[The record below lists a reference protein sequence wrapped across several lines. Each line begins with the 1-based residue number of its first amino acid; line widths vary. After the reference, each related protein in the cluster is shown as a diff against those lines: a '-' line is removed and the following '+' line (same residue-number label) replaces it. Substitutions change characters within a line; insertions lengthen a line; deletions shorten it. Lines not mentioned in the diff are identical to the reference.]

1 MNTPV
6 LTLSLLAFSMLL
18 CGGCAS
24 QSAWE
29 QNVRRSASD
38 STVALAPLDKVAPV
52 LVRDVSWDRLQN
64 TLAEIEAGRAASDV
78 HVSEWSVNQKNAEK
92 ANLLHGLQISQN
104 PAAVTMVAHSQ
115 FKTTDNL
122 GDPQATLPEV
132 ARKLGA
138 NMVVYSTRVLGK
150 ADKIVQEP
158 VNSNKFGTVWYRDRD
173 DRYRNDS
180 YNEQQTTWV
189 PVRVSADEVGAMA
202 FFLRVE

>member
-1 MNTPV
+1 M
-6 LTLSLLAFSMLL
+6 
-18 CGGCAS
+18 
-24 QSAWE
+24 
-29 QNVRRSASD
+29 RRSAID

-92 ANLLHGLQISQN
+92 ANLLRGLQISQN

-132 ARKLGA
+132 ARKMGA
-138 NMVVYSTRVLGK
+138 NMVV
-150 ADKIVQEP
+150 
-158 VNSNKFGTVWYRDRD
+158 
-173 DRYRNDS
+173 
-180 YNEQQTTWV
+180 
-189 PVRVSADEVGAMA
+189 
-202 FFLRVE
+202 